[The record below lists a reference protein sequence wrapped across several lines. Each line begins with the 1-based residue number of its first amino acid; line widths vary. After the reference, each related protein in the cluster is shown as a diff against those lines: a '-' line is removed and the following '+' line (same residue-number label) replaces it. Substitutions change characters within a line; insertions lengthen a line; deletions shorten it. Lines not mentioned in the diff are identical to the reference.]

1 MNYIYY
7 SMESNEDIFQNFEEV
22 LSQQDYF
29 GGEMPNKEDID
40 NYMSLNSLSL
50 LPKYTNINKWY
61 SYIDTFYLE
70 ICDNLSL
77 SSEYKNSIL
86 QSIKLN
92 TASNKYFGSLFTNNG
107 KEIQKYKNGGN
118 KAEVVLF
125 VKVFD
130 YDTDLHSLAAKIF
143 LIEQE
148 GLLWKSK
155 YKIEP
160 IAISFNKLVIW
171 FNIDLEKTSVDEIVE
186 RIEDEL
192 SDYVQSVDVAQFT
205 IV

>member
-1 MNYIYY
+1 
-7 SMESNEDIFQNFEEV
+7 MESNEDIFQNFEEV

-86 QSIKLN
+86 
-92 TASNKYFGSLFTNNG
+92 
-107 KEIQKYKNGGN
+107 
-118 KAEVVLF
+118 
-125 VKVFD
+125 
-130 YDTDLHSLAAKIF
+130 
-143 LIEQE
+143 
-148 GLLWKSK
+148 
-155 YKIEP
+155 
-160 IAISFNKLVIW
+160 
-171 FNIDLEKTSVDEIVE
+171 
-186 RIEDEL
+186 
-192 SDYVQSVDVAQFT
+192 
-205 IV
+205 